1 METVSSIYF
10 HGTNGD
16 NILSIIEKGKIFPG
30 KNQTIFLARYSW
42 DSCLMHGA
50 DKKRHASFVIKVRI
64 IPGDDGFRGLFRETH
79 GVRDAVE
86 IQTDKPIPVE
96 VLQMYVRRLEKDEP
110 ATLDIFVGKTN
121 IINFLGPALT
131 HP

>member
-1 METVSSIYF
+1 METVSSEYF

-16 NILSIIEKGKIFPG
+16 NILNIIEKGQLFPG
-30 KNQTIFLARYSW
+30 KNQKIFLGRYSW
-42 DSCLMHGA
+42 ESCMMHGP
-50 DKKRHASFVIKVRI
+50 DRKRRASFVIKVRI
-64 IPGDDGFRGLFRETH
+64 IATDDVRTIFRETH

-96 VLQMYVRRLEKDEP
+96 VLEMYVRRLVKDEP
-110 ATLDIFVGKTN
+110 AKLDRFVGKTN

>member
-1 METVSSIYF
+1 METVSSEYF

-16 NILSIIEKGKIFPG
+16 NILNIIEKGQLFPG
-30 KNQTIFLARYSW
+30 KNQKIFLGRYSW
-42 DSCLMHGA
+42 KSCMMHGP
-50 DKKRHASFVIKVRI
+50 DRSMHASFVIKIRIVPSDDVRRI
-64 IPGDDGFRGLFRETH
+64 IRETH

-96 VLQMYVRRLEKDEP
+96 VLEMYVRRLVKDEP
-110 ATLDIFVGKTN
+110 AKLDRFVGKTN